1 MQVGNRENMSIR
13 ILSTYPQEANSATT
27 AAFGMK
33 KKKSD
38 MIKGKLSHLPYQRP
52 MAMVVDINCDDGI
65 LQGVVDLSGETGPG
79 VNPDPVNPTPGGELS
94 NHCSVWDT

>member
-1 MQVGNRENMSIR
+1 
-13 ILSTYPQEANSATT
+13 
-27 AAFGMK
+27 
-33 KKKSD
+33 
-38 MIKGKLSHLPYQRP
+38 